1 MPRYLPPR
9 PRRLVT
15 MSDSVRPFPF
25 LPRRQYAVSP
35 TCPPALV
42 RWLTKRTGTRQ
53 ALADCRDR
61 VFAGDV
67 SLSDHPCR

>member
-15 MSDSVRPFPF
+15 MSDSIRPFPS
-25 LPRRQYAVSP
+25 LPRRQDAVSP
-35 TCPPALV
+35 SCPPALFL
-42 RWLTKRTGTRQ
+42 WLTKRTGTWQ
-53 ALADCRDR
+53 VLTDCRDR

-67 SLSDHPCR
+67 SLSGHPCR